1 MAAELAL
8 LRVSDPKGKL
18 TREIV
23 VAECTTMHNLHR
35 VLQFCIKPRQAD
47 SVIDCKP
54 YTFTHVASGK
64 KVPKLKSTQLYH
76 ANQSKNTATLE
87 VGDAYTYE
95 ADTGLKAG
103 GKERY
108 LVEVVAQD
116 CGNGKYFV
124 PRCILGNTDLNP
136 INSKLMLRRFTK
148 SGGMKPKNPPPCWH
162 FKGTP
167 REVLMQGFLSTMKS
181 PLGGYW

>member
-1 MAAELAL
+1 MPAATPYRRL
-8 LRVSDPKGKL
+8 LQLGCAASAPAAACL
-18 TREIV
+18 
-23 VAECTTMHNLHR
+23 L
-35 VLQFCIKPRQAD
+35 LQ
-47 SVIDCKP
+47 P

-64 KVPKLKSTQLYH
+64 KVPKLKSTQLYR

-124 PRCILGNTDLNP
+124 PRCILGNTGEPPAAALLHAKETADL
-136 INSKLMLRRFTK
+136 
-148 SGGMKPKNPPPCWH
+148 
-162 FKGTP
+162 
-167 REVLMQGFLSTMKS
+167 
-181 PLGGYW
+181 